1 VSYDWGNAPAST
13 EQSAYSGI
21 SATDAPDSPYS
32 SDGYSSDGYSGEG
45 YAGNSYGSGT
55 SAASYAGYS
64 DSSSSDD
71 AYPGIASGSGYPG
84 GSYTDSGY
92 GAGGYDAST
101 APQAAYGNTTYP
113 ADAEAGYTSSP
124 DPSSNSYPYESPT
137 SYSPYGSSYT
147 DDVSAQSSWIAP
159 ETRAHDAVPYS
170 GYQPPSGAESYL
182 APETRAHEVP
192 TSPYGGY
199 PEDYSTGYSTDYGTG
214 YSTDNAPE
222 YGTGYSTAYPA
233 AGSSEYGSDNP
244 DPYSGEPYA
253 GDYSTQYSGDY
264 SAGPEGDPHTGY
276 PSQVYGVAPETRA
289 HETLPYSGYLAAG
302 GPESYLAPET
312 RAHEVPPTPY
322 AAYATDYSAGYA
334 TDYPSGYAPD
344 YSSGYATDYTTGES
358 TAYPSGYPGEQ
369 PSGDYATGEYA
380 TGDYSAQ
387 AYALAPETRAHE
399 SVPYPDYSSGSLSD
413 YALAPETRAHEPVP
427 YPDYSYPDYGVG
439 GTTEAYAGSLAPPSA
454 DPYAPPSDDFRYPA
468 SDGAFGREADLD
480 EEEDRDFPPGEP
492 GVGRRHGAGGGDRF
506 GAAPLRRRRRWIAW
520 LTVLV
525 LLLGLGGVAYLKLS
539 GNFSRLGLSGALSDG
554 GSAAGA
560 ASHSAMNV
568 LVLGSDTRTGID
580 STGSNT
586 AAATDSGNAD
596 TSMLVHLSADRRTV
610 TVVSIPR
617 DSMVQAPR
625 DCSDPNSNVADGVI
639 RQWNAN
645 FNRGGPA
652 CTIRAFEGNTSIQVD
667 HFVVVDF
674 GGFQKVVDALG
685 GVDVCTPT
693 AIHDKDGLLDL
704 AAGRNHLD
712 GEQALGYVRVR
723 KSLGDGSDIGRIKRQ
738 QAFLSSIAQE
748 ATSSSLLK
756 RPDKLYRFLM
766 TASSSMT
773 VDSGLNVGAMKDLA
787 LSLKNVGLENIQ
799 FVTVPNEPYPL
810 NPNRVQWTPAAD
822 QLWAA
827 IRDDAPLPG
836 TKAAGAGAAGAR
848 TAGAADPTVS
858 PADIR
863 LRLVNDTGVAG
874 LARATAEPLQ
884 VQGFKIESWVSG
896 KAGAVNGVEV
906 RYGPSQADA
915 AKTVAAAFPG
925 AKLVASSTL
934 GSVIEVHLGMGA
946 PSVVEVPN
954 RLGTQPLP
962 KPSIKAPPAPKSSAT
977 FKPRTAAQ
985 DICK

>member
-1 VSYDWGNAPAST
+1 MSYDWANAPAST
-13 EQSAYSGI
+13 EPSGYSGI
-21 SATDAPDSPYS
+21 PSTDAADIPYS
-32 SDGYSSDGYSGEG
+32 SQGYSGEG
-45 YAGNSYGSGT
+45 YSSQ
-55 SAASYAGYS
+55 GYS
-64 DSSSSDD
+64 GN
-71 AYPGIASGSGYPG
+71 AYPGSSSGSGYPG
-84 GSYTDSGY
+84 GSSYADSGYDAGGY
-92 GAGGYDAST
+92 GAGGYDAPTS
-101 APQAAYGNTTYP
+101 PQAAYGNATYP
-113 ADAEAGYTSSP
+113 ADVEAGYPGSP
-124 DPSSNSYPYESPT
+124 DPSSSSYPYESPT
-137 SYSPYGSSYT
+137 AYNPYGSSYT
-147 DDVSAQSSWIAP
+147 DDASAQSSWIAP

-192 TSPYGGY
+192 TSPYGSY
-199 PEDYSTGYSTDYGTG
+199 PEDYSTGYSTDYSAG
-214 YSTDNAPE
+214 YSTDYSPGYSTENVPDH
-222 YGTGYSTAYPA
+222 GTGYSTAYPA
-233 AGSSEYGSDNP
+233 AGSSEYGSDHP

-253 GDYSTQYSGDY
+253 GDYSTQYSGGYSTGTEGERHTDY
-264 SAGPEGDPHTGY
+264 S
-276 PSQVYGVAPETRA
+276 SQVYGVDPETRA

-322 AAYATDYSAGYA
+322 AGYATDYSEGHAS
-334 TDYPSGYAPD
+334 DYPSGYATD
-344 YSSGYATDYTTGES
+344 YASGYATDYATGES
-358 TAYPSGYPGEQ
+358 TAYPSVYPGEHT
-369 PSGDYATGEYA
+369 SGDYSTGEYT

-399 SVPYPDYSSGSLSD
+399 SVPYPDYSSGSVSD
-413 YALAPETRAHEPVP
+413 YALAPETRAHESVP

-439 GTTEAYAGSLAPPSA
+439 GTEAYAGSLAPPSA
-454 DPYAPPSDDFRYPA
+454 DPYAPPPDDFGYPA
-468 SDGAFGREADLD
+468 SDGAFGRAADVD
-480 EEEDRDFPPGEP
+480 EDEDRDFPPGEP
-492 GVGRRHGAGGGDRF
+492 GVGRRQGGAGGGDRF
-506 GAAPLRRRRRWIAW
+506 GAAPPRTRRRFIAW

-525 LLLGLGGVAYLKLS
+525 LLLGLGGAAYLKLS

-580 STGSNT
+580 ATGSNT

-596 TSMLVHLSADRRTV
+596 TSMLVHLSADRRSV

-625 DCSDPNSNVADGVI
+625 DCSDPSSSVADGVI

-667 HFVVVDF
+667 HFLVVDF

-704 AAGRNHLD
+704 TAGRNHLD

-723 KSLGDGSDIGRIKRQ
+723 KSLGDGSDLGRIKRQ

-836 TKAAGAGAAGAR
+836 TKGAGAGAAGAAS
-848 TAGAADPTVS
+848 AGAAADPTVS

-896 KAGAVNGVEV
+896 KAGSVNGVEV
-906 RYGPSQADA
+906 RYGPSQAEA

-946 PSVVEVPN
+946 PSVVEIPN